1 MTELAQDVRFALR
14 VLRRKWG
21 VTLIAILSL
30 AIAIGGNTAV
40 FAIIDTFLFTPLSID
55 EPERVAILQERRT
68 EQPPGL
74 STLAT
79 SLAMHAD
86 MKERSRL
93 AEGWAAMRPTV
104 LGLRGED
111 GSEPISAAEVTADFF
126 EVMGIGLKRGR
137 TFTASE
143 GAPGGGKVVVVTPE
157 FWARHRGEGS
167 EALGQILTLG
177 GEPVQVIGVMPDNFT
192 FLFTTAE
199 LFVPL
204 TDAPVESPR
213 DRRDIV
219 SMARMAPS
227 TTMEQLRAEISG
239 IAAAIAREHPEVHR
253 GWTTDVF
260 NARTDIP
267 DSRTKIFYGLLQG
280 SVFFVLM
287 IACVNITNLLMARGQ
302 ERRRE
307 IALRTVLGAGRKRL
321 ARQLATES
329 GVMVVAGATLGLAL
343 GWVGT
348 RAIANHFGALLPPNY
363 TPSLNPTVVGFTVG
377 ISVLAGLFFG
387 LAPAVQTLRSSQSDV
402 LKEGGGRASSSR
414 SRTLVTR
421 SLVVAEIALSLIAL
435 AGGGMLI
442 RAFLDIQ
449 NADPGF
455 DGSMLVRAQIR
466 VPASKYPDEEELAL
480 LLDRVIERVRGID
493 GAGGAALANALP
505 RGFQTP
511 TDTFHIAG
519 MDRDAATSA
528 PRVFSLKTT
537 PGYAEVLGIDV
548 LQGRF
553 FEAAD
558 GPDAA
563 PVAVVNRS
571 FVTAWIP
578 GGDAV
583 GRFVDFQGESRL
595 IVGVLDDVQQVLFN
609 TPGQVEAEAI
619 YIPAAQDPMA
629 SYTLVVRSAG
639 DPVELKEPIRT
650 AVRSLDPDLTVSQL
664 LTMEEFDEQ
673 AFAGISVFNTI
684 LGGFGI
690 LAILLASVG
699 TYGVLAYQVTQRE
712 HEIGIRMA
720 VGAQGGQVVRMVA
733 RQGLWMA
740 VMGLA
745 LGGVVLIPLTRLL
758 SSVLAGFGTV
768 RADTGLVVAGIL
780 FVVTLTASLVPAYRA
795 SSLDPVRALR
805 EE

>member
-1 MTELAQDVRFALR
+1 MTELVQDIRFALR

-68 EQPPGL
+68 EQPAGL
-74 STLAT
+74 STLST

-93 AEGWAAMRPTV
+93 TAGWAAMRSTV
-104 LGLRGED
+104 LGLRGQD
-111 GSEPISAAEVTADFF
+111 GAEPINAAEVTTDFF
-126 EVMGIGLKRGR
+126 EVMGIALKRGR

-157 FWARHRGEGS
+157 FWERHRGEGS
-167 EALGQILTLG
+167 EALGRILTLG
-177 GEPVQVIGVMPDNFT
+177 GEPTQVIGIVPDDFT
-192 FLFTTAE
+192 FLFSAPE

-204 TDAPVESPR
+204 TDNPVESPR
-213 DRRDIV
+213 DRRDVV

-227 TTMEQLRAEISG
+227 TTMAQLRAEISE
-239 IAAAIAREHPEVHR
+239 ITTAIAGEYPGVLR

-260 NARTDIP
+260 NARTDFP

-280 SVFFVLM
+280 SVFFVLV
-287 IACVNITNLLMARGQ
+287 IACANITNLLMARGQ

-321 ARQLATES
+321 ARQLLTES
-329 GVMVVAGATLGLAL
+329 GVLVAAGATLGLAL

-348 RAIANHFGALLPPNY
+348 RLIANHFGDLLPPNY
-363 TPSLNPTVVGFTVG
+363 TPSLNPAVVGFTAG

-387 LAPAVQTLRSSQSDV
+387 LAPALQTLRASQSDV

-414 SRTLVTR
+414 GRTVVTR
-421 SLVVAEIALSLIAL
+421 GLVVAEIALSLIAL

-442 RAFLDIQ
+442 RAFLDLQ

-455 DGSMLVRAQIR
+455 DGSMLVRAQIQ
-466 VPASKYPDEEELAL
+466 VPASKYPDEEERSL
-480 LLDRVIERVRGID
+480 LLDRILERVQAIE
-493 GAGGAALANALP
+493 GARGAALANALP
-505 RGFQTP
+505 RSFQSP
-511 TDTFHIAG
+511 TDTFRLAG
-519 MDRDAATSA
+519 MDRDASTSA
-528 PRVFSLKTT
+528 PRVFSLKAS
-537 PGYAEVLGIDV
+537 PGYADVLGIDI

-553 FEAAD
+553 FEDAD
-558 GPDAA
+558 GSGAA

-571 FVTAWIP
+571 FVAAWILE
-578 GGDAV
+578 GDAV
-583 GRFVDFQGESRL
+583 GRFVDVQGESRL
-595 IVGVLDDVQQVLFN
+595 IVGVVDDVQQVLFN

-629 SYTLVVRSAG
+629 SYALVARSAG
-639 DPVELKEPIRT
+639 DPVNLKEPIRT
-650 AVRSLDPDLTVSQL
+650 AIRSLDPDLTVSQL

-673 AFAGISVFNTI
+673 AFAGINVFNTI
-684 LGGFGI
+684 LGGFGL

-733 RQGLWMA
+733 RQGIWM
-740 VMGLA
+740 VILGLA

-768 RADTGLVVAGIL
+768 RADTSFVVAGIL

-795 SSLDPVRALR
+795 SLLDPVRALR